1 MKASFLSVD
10 ETEKNAKEGKVPR
23 STGDV
28 GSWINTN
35 IGSGNM
41 PSTKYGFCYTMKKG
55 MAFKCHSPIIL
66 RPGAFSWQEY

>member
-1 MKASFLSVD
+1 MKASFSSGA
-10 ETEKNAKEGKVPR
+10 ETEK
-23 STGDV
+23 
-28 GSWINTN
+28 